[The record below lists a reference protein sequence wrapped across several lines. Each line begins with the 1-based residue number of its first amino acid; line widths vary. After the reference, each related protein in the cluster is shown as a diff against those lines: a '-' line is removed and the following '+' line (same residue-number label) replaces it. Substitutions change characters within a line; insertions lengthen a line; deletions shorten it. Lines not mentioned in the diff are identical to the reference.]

1 MQVRVK
7 AESRSTGVM
16 EGIRRGLSLFCLG
29 VILLSCFS
37 LSGFLSSGRCP
48 IEFTGD
54 RCQHF
59 AMVSFSSM
67 SLSTSLSP
75 WLL

>member
-1 MQVRVK
+1 MD
-7 AESRSTGVM
+7 RSHGKDQK
-16 EGIRRGLSLFCLG
+16 GPQCGLFGCHFA
-29 VILLSCFS
+29 ILFS
-37 LSGFLSSGRCP
+37 LSGFLSPGRCP

>member
-16 EGIRRGLSLFCLG
+16 EGIRRGLSLVCLG